1 MADNKQIAQRT
12 LEAVGGKENVIQVAH
27 CMTRLRFNLK
37 DQSLPKDEE
46 VKGID
51 GVLGVARSGGQ
62 YQIIIGQ
69 NVSKVYEEV
78 RKIGG
83 FGGEAAEEGQTET
96 APEKLTLKAVGSNAL
111 NYVSGSIT
119 PMIPVLMA
127 AGMFKT
133 MMAILGPDFLK
144 VISAESHMYILL
156 DFLYDAGFPVRSGS
170 CRSVYRGVCVKRTD
184 RFRRC
189 GRFCG
194 CRPGCGAVAVP
205 CYDGDALRP
214 DADDAEQFVY
224 HRVHGWGLRFRS
236 FRDLRNLWSCP
247 GGVFAAE
254 R

>member
-96 APEKLTLKAVGSNAL
+96 APEKLTLK
-111 NYVSGSIT
+111 
-119 PMIPVLMA
+119 
-127 AGMFKT
+127 
-133 MMAILGPDFLK
+133 
-144 VISAESHMYILL
+144 
-156 DFLYDAGFPVRSGS
+156 
-170 CRSVYRGVCVKRTD
+170 
-184 RFRRC
+184 
-189 GRFCG
+189 G
-194 CRPGCGAVAVP
+194 CR
-205 CYDGDALRP
+205 
-214 DADDAEQFVY
+214 E
-224 HRVHGWGLRFRS
+224 
-236 FRDLRNLWSCP
+236 
-247 GGVFAAE
+247 
-254 R
+254 

>member
-1 MADNKQIAQRT
+1 M
-12 LEAVGGKENVIQVAH
+12 
-27 CMTRLRFNLK
+27 
-37 DQSLPKDEE
+37 
-46 VKGID
+46 
-51 GVLGVARSGGQ
+51 
-62 YQIIIGQ
+62 
-69 NVSKVYEEV
+69 SKVYEEV

-189 GRFCG
+189 ARFCG
-194 CRPGCGAVAVP
+194 CRPGCGAVAAP
-205 CYDGDALRP
+205 CYDGDASCP

-236 FRDLRNLWSCP
+236 FRDLCNLWSCP